1 MFWASAIFFAW
12 SFSLGTDWASKRD
25 KKSGGWRDGGHV
37 SCGSVVCIAG
47 TRNGIEI
54 RPRWPDGGRG
64 IAAFF
69 AKNVS
74 VIRIIRVSYL
84 DATLCFEN
92 SAYSVRRQHQAI
104 EVAFDIIFWH
114 HLVDLAMW
122 WNNWIQLEASS
133 ESALIPTYT
142 KHYEDLRSSRRSTL
156 EGTGNGC
163 DNRVSL
169 EHADVLTMLPIRPI
183 RESTRT
189 PRVDD
194 SINDNTVIQFV
205 FSPAKAKRW

>member
-1 MFWASAIFFAW
+1 MDCVLLIFGAPSLKPDSKEISIMQQRCSERQLSSSSGASHWARIEPVNVTKKVAGEEMGGMFP
-12 SFSLGTDWASKRD
+12 
-25 KKSGGWRDGGHV
+25 
-37 SCGSVVCIAG
+37 CGSVVCIAG
-47 TRNGIEI
+47 TQNGIEI

-104 EVAFDIIFWH
+104 ED
-114 HLVDLAMW
+114 
-122 WNNWIQLEASS
+122 
-133 ESALIPTYT
+133 
-142 KHYEDLRSSRRSTL
+142 
-156 EGTGNGC
+156 TGNGC

-194 SINDNTVIQFV
+194 SINDNTVILFV
-205 FSPAKAKRW
+205 FSPAKVKR